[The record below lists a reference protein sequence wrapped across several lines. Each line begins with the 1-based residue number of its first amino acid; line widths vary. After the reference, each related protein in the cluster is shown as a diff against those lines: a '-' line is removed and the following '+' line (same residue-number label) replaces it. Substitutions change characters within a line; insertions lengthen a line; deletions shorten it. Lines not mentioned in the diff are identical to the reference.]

1 MMMLL
6 GVANAYA
13 QEEVSDMPD
22 IELDEVTIVGR
33 NEIREMREATMP
45 VSVLSIKQLEGT
57 TTNIN
62 DALARTTGITVRN
75 TGGVGSASRISV
87 RGLEGKRMGIYI
99 DEAAIGQLSDYM
111 SLNDVPTDMIE
122 RIEVYKGIVPYRF
135 GGSALGGAVNV
146 VTKEYPPVYLDASYE
161 IASFNTHKLNSA
173 FKRNNKKTGLQFGLG
188 GVLTYSDN
196 SYEMELP
203 NLDNRVVKRDHDRFK
218 KAMIGGSLKA
228 TKWYFDEAKMELV
241 YTATNAQIQ
250 GIDFDIRE
258 AYTHGQAGIGA
269 ITLKRD
275 NFLFDGLDFDF
286 DACYSYGQ
294 NGLYDA
300 AKYRYDWD
308 GNRYNAVSAY
318 GGEQGNYASDSDNR
332 THDFTSKLNLNYLLN
347 KHSTFNLNL
356 YATHTRQK
364 PENELMDLSFGYQT
378 NFPSQMSSFTVG
390 FSYDLTLF
398 DGKFMS
404 ATTIKNFNF
413 SSDTK
418 VLEYTFLNKP
428 KEISLNRNYWGGSES
443 LRYKLTKR
451 LLAKAS
457 FSSEVRIPTSE
468 ELAGNGYSILPATDL
483 RPERCNGLNAGLLYH
498 RNHKYGFIEIEGNYF
513 LNELQDMI
521 RYQADMIPSMA
532 RYANFGTVRT
542 KGVEL
547 EFKGDVARVLYL
559 YANAT
564 YQDLRDKREYET
576 GSSAPNPT
584 YNKRM
589 PNIPYLLAN
598 LGIELHKENLFGG
611 KDQNSRFLV
620 DASYIHEY
628 FYDFEMSK
636 YQDRKIP
643 TSLTFDA
650 GIEHS
655 FKRDSWI
662 LSFKV
667 KNLTDQKVYSDLNRP
682 LPGRNFAFKVRYV
695 MK

>member
-1 MMMLL
+1 M
-6 GVANAYA
+6 
-13 QEEVSDMPD
+13 
-22 IELDEVTIVGR
+22 
-33 NEIREMREATMP
+33 
-45 VSVLSIKQLEGT
+45 
-57 TTNIN
+57 
-62 DALARTTGITVRN
+62 
-75 TGGVGSASRISV
+75 
-87 RGLEGKRMGIYI
+87 
-99 DEAAIGQLSDYM
+99 
-111 SLNDVPTDMIE
+111 
-122 RIEVYKGIVPYRF
+122 
-135 GGSALGGAVNV
+135 
-146 VTKEYPPVYLDASYE
+146 DASYE

-173 FKRNNKKTGLQFGLG
+173 FKRNNHKTGLQFGLG

-218 KAMIGGSLKA
+218 KAMVGGSLKA
-228 TKWYFDEAKMELV
+228 TKWYFDEAKLELI

-286 DACYSYGQ
+286 SACYSYGQ

-308 GNRYNAVSAY
+308 GNRYNSVSAY

-332 THDFTSKLNLNYLLN
+332 THDIFSKLNLNYLLN

-356 YATHTRQK
+356 YATQTRQK

-378 NFPSQMSSFTVG
+378 SFPSRMSSFTVG

-398 DGKFMS
+398 EGKFMS
-404 ATTIKNFNF
+404 ATTVKNFNF

-418 VLEYTFLNKP
+418 VLEYTFINSP
-428 KEISLNRNYWGGSES
+428 KDISLNRNYWGGSES
-443 LRYKLTKR
+443 LRYKLTKK

-468 ELAGNGYSILPATDL
+468 ELVGNGYSILPSTDL

-521 RYQADMIPSMA
+521 RYQADMIPCMA

-542 KGVEL
+542 KGVEF
-547 EFKGDVARVLYL
+547 EFKGDVARALYL

-564 YQDLRDKREYET
+564 YQDLRDKREHET

-598 LGIELHKENLFGG
+598 FGLELHKENLFGG
-611 KDQNSRFLV
+611 KYQNSRFLV

-643 TSLTFDA
+643 TSFTFDA

-655 FKRDSWI
+655 FKMDSWT

-682 LPGRNFAFKVRYV
+682 LPGRNFSFKVRYV